1 MKRYNPLYLLFFA
14 FCGLVAFTACNDSD
28 NGDDIVDDS
37 AEFAVMVKT
46 FSLNADD
53 SILSNLDQ
61 VYFSIDLNT
70 ATVFNADSLPLGTRV
85 DSLGVSMT
93 FSSVSVADITM
104 PGSDGKDTVV
114 NYLENASQAIDF
126 SRGYVSLH
134 LVSAN
139 EKVERDY
146 RIFVNVHKMKP
157 DSLAWGNA
165 SWSAFPTTI
174 SDPSA
179 LHAVDFAGKAVC
191 FATDGSSSTVAVSSN
206 PANNDWQV
214 SQVTLPAGFVVNSVI
229 ATSDALYARDDN
241 DNLLKSTDCG
251 LTWTSVNAKMSHL
264 YGGYGTTVLGVLR
277 QSDATYSYVSYPE
290 GISGTVLSSAPVEAT
305 SAAVTY
311 VSEWSVE
318 PMLMVFGG
326 KNAAGQPVGAV
337 WAFDGSGWAAISSS
351 GLPAVAGPVL
361 VPYFSFKSGDNW
373 VVTRQTALL
382 AFGGTQAD
390 GTLSR
395 TVYISYDRGANWT
408 NAGELMQLPVGIPTL
423 SGASALVFENTIS
436 SRAASAW
443 RSIELPVMSQWL
455 SVKNVSKGVKPI
467 ESWECPYIYLFGGT
481 ADSGEINT
489 RVWRGVINRLM
500 FKPLQ

>member
-1 MKRYNPLYLLFFA
+1 MKRYNPLYMMLVAL
-14 FCGLVAFTACNDSD
+14 CGLFVFSACNDSD
-28 NGDDIVDDS
+28 DNDDPVDDS

-104 PGSDGKDTVV
+104 PGSNGQDTVV
-114 NYLENASQAIDF
+114 NYLQNSSEAIDF

-157 DSLAWGNA
+157 DSLAWGDA
-165 SWSAFPTTI
+165 SWSACPTTI
-174 SDPSA
+174 SDPEVI
-179 LHAVDFAGKAVC
+179 HAVDFAGKAIC
-191 FATDGSSSTVAVSSN
+191 FAAGVNESTVALSSN
-206 PANNDWQV
+206 PANNDWDV
-214 SQVTLPAGFVVNSVI
+214 KSVTLPAGFVVNSVV
-229 ATSDALYARDDN
+229 AASDALYARDEN
-241 DNLLKSTDCG
+241 DNLLKSTDNG
-251 LTWTSVNAKMSHL
+251 LSWTAVNAKMSHI
-264 YGGYGTTVLGVLR
+264 YGGYGAMVLGTLK
-277 QSDATYSYVSYPE
+277 QSDGTYDYVSYPE
-290 GISGTVLSSAPVEAT
+290 GVSGKVLTSAPVEAT
-305 SAAVTY
+305 SSAVTY
-311 VSEWSVE
+311 TSEWSTT
-318 PMLMVFGG
+318 PMMIVIGG
-326 KNAAGQPVGAV
+326 RTAAGEHVGAV
-337 WAFDGSGWAAISSS
+337 WAFDGSQWAAISSTS
-351 GLPAVAGPVL
+351 IPGVAAPVL
-361 VPYFSFKSGDNW
+361 IPYFAFKTAENW
-373 VVTRQTALL
+373 IVTKESVLL
-382 AFGGTQAD
+382 AFGGDLAD

-395 TVYISYDRGANWT
+395 TVYVSYDRGTSWT
-408 NAGELMQLPVGIPTL
+408 SAGELMQLPSAVPTL

-443 RSIELPVMSQWL
+443 RSLEMPVMPAWF
-455 SVKNVSKGVKPI
+455 SVRSSARGIKPI
-467 ESWECPYIYLFGGT
+467 ESWECPYIYLFGGNT
-481 ADSGEINT
+481 SGGELNT
-489 RVWRGVINRLM
+489 RVWRGLINRLM